1 MKQYFGMSQTGNL
14 KEAAQGV
21 HAPGLLILMSN
32 ADQFEAHVTE
42 LESLF
47 PGVPSIGCIGMS
59 YSTRVVEK
67 GVGLVAFYD
76 NVTAVANVLEQ
87 ASTMP
92 VKYIERM
99 EQDLKNVHASSKDTV
114 CIDLCTGNDA
124 CVLTTIHSIL
134 GKAGIPLVGGTGD
147 GGKVSVNGTVYED
160 ADVYAF
166 VKNNGGKV
174 AVYKENL
181 YKPMPGYRFIASN
194 TDRSRY
200 YVGELNGK
208 SSKQAYMDALHIS
221 ESNIIN
227 QTFHNPL
234 GKMNGQDICIIS
246 LKEVSGNGLCCY
258 RQVNDSDVLV
268 LLEEQDY
275 NEDVYKRQGDR
286 LMQSGLFLCRF
297 YFVLISRE
305 LQRIRLR
312 QILKPRG
319 KRSGIRHHADA
330 VSGAHPEI
338 TATFIADI
346 QIFFRFLFIDL
357 PAAGR
362 AHNRLLQRLYCLHRC
377 FFCRFF
383 FPLLKQSRH
392 FSSTPPCCRLQT

>member
-147 GGKVSVNGTVYED
+147 GGKVSVNGTVDED

-166 VKNNGGKV
+166 
-174 AVYKENL
+174 
-181 YKPMPGYRFIASN
+181 
-194 TDRSRY
+194 
-200 YVGELNGK
+200 
-208 SSKQAYMDALHIS
+208 
-221 ESNIIN
+221 
-227 QTFHNPL
+227 
-234 GKMNGQDICIIS
+234 
-246 LKEVSGNGLCCY
+246 
-258 RQVNDSDVLV
+258 
-268 LLEEQDY
+268 
-275 NEDVYKRQGDR
+275 
-286 LMQSGLFLCRF
+286 
-297 YFVLISRE
+297 
-305 LQRIRLR
+305 
-312 QILKPRG
+312 
-319 KRSGIRHHADA
+319 
-330 VSGAHPEI
+330 
-338 TATFIADI
+338 
-346 QIFFRFLFIDL
+346 
-357 PAAGR
+357 
-362 AHNRLLQRLYCLHRC
+362 
-377 FFCRFF
+377 
-383 FPLLKQSRH
+383 
-392 FSSTPPCCRLQT
+392 

>member
-59 YSTRVVEK
+59 YSTRIVEK

-200 YVGELNGK
+200 YVGELNGR
-208 SSKQAYMDALHIS
+208 SSKQAYTDALHIS

-246 LKEVSGNGLCCY
+246 
-258 RQVNDSDVLV
+258 
-268 LLEEQDY
+268 
-275 NEDVYKRQGDR
+275 
-286 LMQSGLFLCRF
+286 
-297 YFVLISRE
+297 
-305 LQRIRLR
+305 
-312 QILKPRG
+312 
-319 KRSGIRHHADA
+319 
-330 VSGAHPEI
+330 
-338 TATFIADI
+338 
-346 QIFFRFLFIDL
+346 
-357 PAAGR
+357 
-362 AHNRLLQRLYCLHRC
+362 
-377 FFCRFF
+377 
-383 FPLLKQSRH
+383 
-392 FSSTPPCCRLQT
+392 

>member
-181 YKPMPGYRFIASN
+181 YKPMPGYRFQYRPQQI
-194 TDRSRY
+194 
-200 YVGELNGK
+200 
-208 SSKQAYMDALHIS
+208 
-221 ESNIIN
+221 
-227 QTFHNPL
+227 
-234 GKMNGQDICIIS
+234 
-246 LKEVSGNGLCCY
+246 LC
-258 RQVNDSDVLV
+258 RRV
-268 LLEEQDY
+268 
-275 NEDVYKRQGDR
+275 KRQIFQAGLYGR
-286 LMQSGLFLCRF
+286 LTYQREQYHQPDFPQSARQNERTGHLYYFLKGS
-297 YFVLISRE
+297 IRE
-305 LQRIRLR
+305 WSL
-312 QILKPRG
+312 
-319 KRSGIRHHADA
+319 
-330 VSGAHPEI
+330 
-338 TATFIADI
+338 
-346 QIFFRFLFIDL
+346 
-357 PAAGR
+357 
-362 AHNRLLQRLYCLHRC
+362 LLQTG
-377 FFCRFF
+377 
-383 FPLLKQSRH
+383 Q
-392 FSSTPPCCRLQT
+392 